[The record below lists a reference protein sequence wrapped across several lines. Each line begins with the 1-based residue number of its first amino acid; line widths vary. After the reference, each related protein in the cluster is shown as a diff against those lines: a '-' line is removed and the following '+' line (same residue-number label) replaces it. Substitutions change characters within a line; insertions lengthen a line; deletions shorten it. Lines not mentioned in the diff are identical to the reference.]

1 MCVGAG
7 GDTYILK
14 QTPIWPLHSPM
25 PTPLSADEVR
35 TIASMAKLAP
45 SDEQIESLRTELAS
59 MMALSSKLT
68 DADLA
73 DVEPMTSPV
82 VSSNRLDDDEPGQTL
97 SAEQV
102 AKLAPDSKDGS
113 IRVPKV
119 LDND

>member
-1 MCVGAG
+1 
-7 GDTYILK
+7 
-14 QTPIWPLHSPM
+14 M

-35 TIASMAKLAP
+35 IIASMAKLAP

-59 MMALSSKLT
+59 MMALSSTLK
-68 DADLA
+68 DADVA
-73 DVEPMTSPV
+73 DVEPLSSPV
-82 VSSNRLDDDEPGQTL
+82 EAFNRLADDEPGQTL
-97 SAEQV
+97 TAEEV

>member
-1 MCVGAG
+1 
-7 GDTYILK
+7 
-14 QTPIWPLHSPM
+14 
-25 PTPLSADEVR
+25 
-35 TIASMAKLAP
+35 MAKLAP
-45 SDEQIESLRTELAS
+45 SDDQIESLRTELAS
-59 MMALSSKLT
+59 MMTLSSKLT

-73 DVEPMTSPV
+73 DVEPLTSPV